1 MSSKDKIEEK
11 FPRIVVTKISNGFL
25 VGIFPENKELQKIM
39 QSYVKDIMNTIQNLS
54 TEGGDEWK
62 QKMQDSIDRALKAES
77 NDNIKLYACKDAYEV
92 MSYIAPIPE
101 GDELKKGKPDLSW
114 FWSEEGHIPM

>member
-1 MSSKDKIEEK
+1 MKAEKLEEK

-25 VGIFPENKELQKIM
+25 VTIIPQDKELQKVM
-39 QSYVKDIMNTIQNLS
+39 QNYVQDIMSSIQNIGS
-54 TEGGDEWK
+54 DDADEWK

-77 NDNIKLYACKDAYEV
+77 NDNVKMYACKDCYEV
-92 MSYIAPIPE
+92 MSYIAPLPE

-114 FWSEEGHIPM
+114 FWSEEGHIAE